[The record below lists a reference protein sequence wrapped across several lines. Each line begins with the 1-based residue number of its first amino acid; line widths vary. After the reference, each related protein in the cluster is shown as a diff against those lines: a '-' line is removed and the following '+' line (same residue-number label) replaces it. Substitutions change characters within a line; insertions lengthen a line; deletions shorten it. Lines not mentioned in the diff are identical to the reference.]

1 MNKKEHLKSL
11 EYLYLLKKIND
22 IVETDFCAE
31 MGALTLPDS
40 REYTQEEAKKMAE
53 KLGIVYLYAH
63 QIHCK
68 AHNTKQNIFLKGN
81 K

>member
-1 MNKKEHLKSL
+1 MNKKEYLQTL
-11 EYLYLLKKIND
+11 DCLYLLKKINN

-31 MGALTLPDS
+31 MDMLTLPDT

-68 AHNTKQNIFLKGN
+68 AHANV
-81 K
+81 